1 MKTKELR
8 AKFLSYFEK
17 QNHRII
23 PSSPV
28 IPHDDPTLLFVNAGM
43 NQFKKA
49 FLGQTN
55 LGYKRAASS
64 QKCIRV
70 GGKHNDLDNVGHTS
84 RHCTFFEMLGNFSF
98 GDYFKEKAIEY
109 AWDLST
115 NVLGIDP
122 KKIFITVYYQDD
134 EAYELWQKWVPEERI
149 VKIETTDNF
158 WSMGDVGP
166 CGPCT
171 ELFYDKAP
179 HLTHIKSPKE
189 DPHSERF
196 LEFWNLVFMQ
206 YNRNE
211 ESKLIPLPN
220 PCVDTG
226 MGMERMVSLLMNV
239 GSNFDTDIFQALIH
253 KTEEVAKIKYEKNKP
268 AFNVIADHLRCLSF
282 AIADGAQP
290 SNLDRGYVLRKV
302 LRRASRY
309 GKQLGLEEPFLAKIF
324 PTLLNEMGEDYPEL
338 ESAKTKIVEI
348 LSIEEENF
356 LRTLKRGGNIL
367 NTIIQESKGQISG
380 KDAFKLKDTY
390 GFPIEE
396 IILLAKDH
404 SLEVNLESYALL
416 EEEAKEL
423 SRKSQTKHAQMAESS
438 VFSEFAKNHEP
449 NIFLGYD
456 TLETNASIIGIVR
469 NGKLVE
475 NLKDG
480 EEGSIIL
487 DQTTFYADMGGQSGD
502 QGQIIHHSANFAVT
516 STTSPYPGVILHT
529 GVLRAGIFL
538 LGEPVRTRVSAERRE
553 QICHN
558 HSATHLLHWAL
569 EQVLGSHIRQ
579 AGSLVEPDKLRFD
592 FSHHKAMTAG
602 EIRLVEL
609 LINDKIRADGPVTTI
624 EMTYEVAK
632 ERKDIK
638 QFFGEKY
645 ADVVRMVDMSDFS
658 RELCGGTHVS
668 TLRQIG
674 LFRILKES
682 SIASGIRRI
691 EALTGKE
698 AENYM
703 FEREDLLDKI
713 ARLVES
719 APSTALQKVEGL
731 IQESTNLK
739 AQVKNLRKVHLKAL
753 LDDLLGKKDSIKGIH
768 LIAEKVELFKDEF
781 APLANDLLARLGSGM
796 ILLGVEDEGRCQL
809 LLKISPDLTA
819 KGFKANELIQEIA
832 KMVGGTGGGKADMAQ
847 AGGKDPSGM
856 KEAFSIFK
864 RLVDQK

>member
-1 MKTKELR
+1 MKTKDLR

-55 LGYKRAASS
+55 IGYKRASTS

-115 NVLGIDP
+115 NGLGIP
-122 KKIFITVYYQDD
+122 PEKIYVTVYYKDD
-134 EAYELWQKWVPEERI
+134 EAYELWQKWVPTERI
-149 VKIETTDNF
+149 VKIETNDNF

-189 DPHSERF
+189 DPTSARF
-196 LEFWNLVFMQ
+196 LEFWNVVFMQ

-211 ESKLIPLPN
+211 DTQLIPLPN

-226 MGMERMVSLLMNV
+226 MGMERMVSLMMGV
-239 GSNFDTDIFQALIH
+239 ESVFETDILRSIIQRV
-253 KTEEVAKIKYEKNKP
+253 EEVSKIKYEKNKP

-309 GKQLGLEEPFLAKIF
+309 GKQLGLEDPFLAKIF
-324 PTLLNEMGEDYPEL
+324 PTLLYEMGEDYPEL
-338 ESAKTKIVEI
+338 ESAKTKILEI

-396 IILLAKDH
+396 IVLLAKDH
-404 SLEVNLESYALL
+404 ALEVNLDAFLIL

-423 SRKSQTKHAQMAESS
+423 SRKSHTKHAQMAETTL
-438 VFSEFAKNHEP
+438 FSDFAKSHEP
-449 NIFLGYD
+449 NIFVGYD
-456 TLETNASIIGIVR
+456 DLETNASIIGIIK
-469 NGKLVE
+469 NGKLSE
-475 NLKDG
+475 SLQNG
-480 EEGSIIL
+480 EEGAIIL
-487 DQTTFYADMGGQSGD
+487 DRTTFYASLGGQVGD
-502 QGQIIHHSANFAVT
+502 EGQIIHHSANFAVT
-516 STTSPYPGVILHT
+516 STTSPYPGVIVHT
-529 GVLRAGIFL
+529 GILRSGTFL
-538 LGEPVRTRVSAERRE
+538 TGEPVHTRVNEERRK
-553 QICHN
+553 QICRN
-558 HSATHLLHWAL
+558 HTATHLLHWGL
-569 EQVLGSHIRQ
+569 EQVLGTHIRQ
-579 AGSLVEPDKLRFD
+579 AGSLVEPNYLRFD
-592 FSHHKAMTAG
+592 FSHHKPMTSA

-609 LINDKIRADGPVTTI
+609 LINDKIRTDGPVITL
-624 EMTYEVAK
+624 EMSYEVAK
-632 ERKDIK
+632 DRKDVK

-645 ADVVRMVDMSDFS
+645 TSVVRMVDIDDFS

-668 TLRQIG
+668 SLRQIG
-674 LFRILKES
+674 LFRIVKES
-682 SIASGIRRI
+682 SIAAGVRRI
-691 EALTGKE
+691 EAVTGKE

-703 FEREDLLDKI
+703 YEREDILEKS
-713 ARLVES
+713 ANLVES
-719 APSTALQKVEGL
+719 LPSNFLQKVTGL
-731 IQESTNLK
+731 IEENAHLK
-739 AQVKNLRKVHLKAL
+739 TQVKNLRKAHLKTL
-753 LDDLLGKKDSIKGIH
+753 LDDLLSKKDSVKGIH

-781 APLANDLLARLGSGM
+781 APLANDLLLRLGSGI
-796 ILLGVEDEGRCQL
+796 ILLGVEDGARCQL
-809 LLKISPDLTA
+809 LLKVSQDLIE

-832 KMVGGTGGGKADMAQ
+832 KIVGGTGGGKPDMAQ
-847 AGGKDPSGM
+847 AGGKDPSKM
-856 KEAFSIFK
+856 KDAFSIFK